1 VSGDRQ
7 RAFWVIAVALLL
19 LTRLPAVPHYLS
31 IDNVSLAFSL
41 EHFDPLNHQP
51 QPPGYPFFVGF
62 ARVVKLAVGSA
73 ETSFIVIAL
82 IVSGLCLPLTI
93 LLGARM
99 FSPRAGQTA
108 ALLLL
113 FNPVFWHAGLDGP
126 LRPNLALFS
135 LGVAYCAW
143 RAWNGEARWVL
154 WGAAVLGVGSGV
166 RPDLLAYLGPLW
178 LISAIVGTRSV
189 WVTAQG
195 AAVLASIVAVWI
207 GILAHAVGGVWALVT
222 LIRDY
227 LVTQS
232 QGESLLLGAGEA
244 GWGHQVNRLVTWN
257 ALAVIGW
264 AWAAP
269 FAILSRTRLRLRNP
283 RVPFL
288 FIWLVPGLVFQAL
301 VHVAN
306 PGHTLFSVP
315 VFCLIGGYA
324 IWAASEYLT
333 AEPQRL
339 AEGALGGALVV
350 NLLLFLNFFSLPVA
364 AGRFVT
370 AVTVGVYESSLGDLR
385 GLEDV
390 HRTTVSEWKA
400 LSEVPRPSVIVT
412 TDEAPQ
418 RWFMHWL
425 MLRYYAPKSDIWV
438 LAAKRTPRQVL
449 LVRRNDTLSTR
460 TGDVIDVPVPAGG
473 RILWVLESRGPFETA
488 LERTIKIEKRV
499 RLSYTDLAPDAAPFQ
514 VLNFRFVPTMPS
526 ALAP

>member
-1 VSGDRQ
+1 MSRSVERWRPFHGDHYGGVYEDGV
-7 RAFWVIAVALLL
+7 RAEGSQLHSHAPARNGGRSIAA
-19 LTRLPAVPHYLS
+19 AV
-31 IDNVSLAFSL
+31 
-41 EHFDPLNHQP
+41 E
-51 QPPGYPFFVGF
+51 
-62 ARVVKLAVGSA
+62 
-73 ETSFIVIAL
+73 
-82 IVSGLCLPLTI
+82 
-93 LLGARM
+93 
-99 FSPRAGQTA
+99 
-108 ALLLL
+108 
-113 FNPVFWHAGLDGP
+113 AGLLDQSP
-126 LRPNLALFS
+126 PKRRFLDQAHDFKRQLNSRRPRHQQP
-135 LGVAYCAW
+135 G
-143 RAWNGEARWVL
+143 
-154 WGAAVLGVGSGV
+154 
-166 RPDLLAYLGPLW
+166 
-178 LISAIVGTRSV
+178 
-189 WVTAQG
+189 
-195 AAVLASIVAVWI
+195 
-207 GILAHAVGGVWALVT
+207 ALV
-222 LIRDY
+222 
-227 LVTQS
+227 
-232 QGESLLLGAGEA
+232 
-244 GWGHQVNRLVTWN
+244 VND
-257 ALAVIGW
+257 
-264 AWAAP
+264 
-269 FAILSRTRLRLRNP
+269 
-283 RVPFL
+283 
-288 FIWLVPGLVFQAL
+288 
-301 VHVAN
+301 VAN